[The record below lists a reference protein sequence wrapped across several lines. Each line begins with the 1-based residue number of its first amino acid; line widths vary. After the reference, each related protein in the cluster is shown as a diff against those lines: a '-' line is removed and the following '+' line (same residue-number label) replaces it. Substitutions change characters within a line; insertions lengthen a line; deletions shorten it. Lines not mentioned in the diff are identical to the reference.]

1 MFHDREDAGRKLAAR
16 LTRFRALDPLV
27 LGLPRGGV
35 PVAYE
40 VARALDAPLDVVV
53 ARKIGAPGHEEYGIG
68 AVAQG
73 GAFYLDEP
81 RIAAL
86 GVHHTW
92 LARAA
97 AEQSAEIER
106 RLRAYRGDR
115 PTLDARDRVV
125 ILVDDGLATGVTTR
139 AAVRALRKM
148 GPREVVLAVPAA
160 ARDTARALRAEV
172 DELICLE
179 APEDFYAVGQCYE
192 DFGQTTDDEVIA
204 LLARAERERAGAV
217 SPRGSVADGHAAQR
231 R

>member
-1 MFHDREDAGRKLAAR
+1 MFHDREDAGRRLAAR
-16 LTRFRALDPLV
+16 LTKFRALDPLV

-40 VARALDAPLDVVV
+40 VARALEAPLDVLV
-53 ARKIGAPGHEEYGIG
+53 ARKIGAPGHAEYGIG

-73 GAFYLDEP
+73 GAFYLDEA
-81 RIAAL
+81 RITAL

-97 AEQSAEIER
+97 AEQVAEIDR
-106 RLRAYRGDR
+106 RLRSYRGDR
-115 PTLDARDRVV
+115 APLDVRDRVV

-148 GPREVVLAVPAA
+148 APREIVLAVPVT

-172 DELICLE
+172 DEVVYLE

-192 DFGQTTDDEVIA
+192 DFRQTSDAEVIE
-204 LLARAERERAGAV
+204 LLARAERERAAPV
-217 SPRGSVADGHAAQR
+217 SPRISVADGHAASR
-231 R
+231 H